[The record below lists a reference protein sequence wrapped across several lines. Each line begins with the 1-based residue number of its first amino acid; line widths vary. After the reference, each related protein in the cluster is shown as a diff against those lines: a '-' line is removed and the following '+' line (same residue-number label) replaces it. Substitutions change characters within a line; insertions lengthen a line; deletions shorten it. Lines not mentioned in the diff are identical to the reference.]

1 MTARLL
7 LSLVF
12 FKFSLICFLS
22 SSYVYAEIPV
32 FACDTDSN
40 KTLASFNFCD
50 TTLSFTE
57 RVADLVKRLTLEEKI
72 THIIDQTPAVP
83 RLGIPSYNWWSEALH
98 GVSSVGHGTKFSPL
112 VPSATSFP
120 MPILTAA
127 SFNTTL
133 FESIGEAISTEA
145 RAMYNVGKAGLTF
158 WSPTMNLL
166 RDPRWGRTLE
176 TPGEDPYLIG
186 KYASGYVRGLQ
197 QLDDED
203 RLKVAAC
210 CKHYTA
216 YDVDNWK
223 GVERYKFNAIVTKQD
238 MEDTF
243 QPAFKSCVTE
253 GNVASVMCSYNQ
265 VNGTPT
271 CADKNLLSGVLRD
284 QWKLNG
290 YIVSDCDSV
299 DVLFN
304 AQRYT
309 KSPEEAAAVTINAG
323 LDLDCGVFLANH
335 TLKAIQTGL
344 VKEVEIDRA
353 VTQNF
358 NVLMRLGF
366 FDGDPRKQRYGSLG
380 PKDICTSA
388 HEELAREAAR
398 QGIVLL
404 KNENKFLPLSAKSIK
419 LAAVIGPQANVTH
432 DMIGNYEGIPCSYI
446 TPLQGLSEHVN
457 TIYAKGCASVLC
469 PPENLHLDDAKNAAA
484 QADITI
490 LIVGANRSVEE
501 ESRDRVS
508 LLLPGQQA
516 TLVSEVAN
524 ASKGPVVLVIMS
536 AGGFDISFA
545 KSNDKISSILWIGYP
560 GQHGGA
566 ALGDVIFGSYNPS
579 GRLPITWYPESFSEN
594 ISMTDMRMRP
604 DPSTG
609 YPGRTYRF
617 YTGTP
622 IYPFGYGLSY
632 TTFKYSLLKA
642 PGLVNIPTGTACLFK
657 HCQSINATSSY
668 CNGLSFQVRVRV
680 QNTGTRPGAD
690 SVLLYFT
697 PPHVHNAP
705 RKQLISFEKVYL
717 EPWEAKNVVFK
728 VDVCKDLSIADEEG
742 GRKLA
747 LGIHSFQ
754 IGNLQKYIV
763 LKPSL

>member
-1 MTARLL
+1 M
-7 LSLVF
+7 
-12 FKFSLICFLS
+12 
-22 SSYVYAEIPV
+22 
-32 FACDTDSN
+32 
-40 KTLASFNFCD
+40 
-50 TTLSFTE
+50 
-57 RVADLVKRLTLEEKI
+57 
-72 THIIDQTPAVP
+72 
-83 RLGIPSYNWWSEALH
+83 
-98 GVSSVGHGTKFSPL
+98 
-112 VPSATSFP
+112 
-120 MPILTAA
+120 
-127 SFNTTL
+127 
-133 FESIGEAISTEA
+133 STEA

-176 TPGEDPYLIG
+176 TPGEDPYHIG
-186 KYASGYVRGLQ
+186 KYASSYVSGLQ
-197 QLDDED
+197 QQDDED

-223 GVERYKFNAIVTKQD
+223 GVDRVKFNAIVTKQD

-253 GNVASVMCSYNQ
+253 GNVASIMCSYNQ

-271 CADKNLLSGVLRD
+271 CADKDLLSGVIRD
-284 QWKLNG
+284 QWRLNG

-299 DVLFN
+299 DVLFRD
-304 AQRYT
+304 QHYT

-323 LDLDCGVFLANH
+323 LDLDCGIFFANH
-335 TLKAIQTGL
+335 TFNAIQTGL
-344 VKEVEIDRA
+344 VKEAEIDRA

-358 NVLMRLGF
+358 IVLMRLGF
-366 FDGDPRKQRYGSLG
+366 FDGNPRKHKYGSLG
-380 PKDICTSA
+380 PKDVCAPA
-388 HEELAREAAR
+388 HQELAREAAR

-404 KNENKFLPLSAKSIK
+404 KNEENLLPLSAKSIK
-419 LAAVIGPQANVTH
+419 SVAVIGPQANVTH

-446 TPLQGLSEHVN
+446 TPLQGISEHVD
-457 TIYAKGCASVLC
+457 TIYAKGCNHVLC
-469 PPENLHLDDAKNAAA
+469 APINLQLDDAKKAAA

-508 LLLPGQQA
+508 LLLPGQQG
-516 TLVSEVAN
+516 TLISEVAN
-524 ASKGPVVLVIMS
+524 ASKGPVVLIIMS

-566 ALGDVIFGSYNPS
+566 ALADVIFGSYNPS
-579 GRLPITWYPESFSEN
+579 GRLPITWYPESFSEH

-604 DPSTG
+604 DPSTN

-632 TTFKYSLLKA
+632 TTFKYLVVKSPRRISIPLKD
-642 PGLVNIPTGTACLFK
+642 GNQCRSK
-657 HCQSINATSSY
+657 HCRSIGAAGSY
-668 CNGLSFQVRVRV
+668 CNNLSFDVQIRV
-680 QNTGTRPGAD
+680 QNTGSRSGAD

-705 RKQLISFEKVYL
+705 RKQLIGFEKIYL
-717 EPWEAKNVVFK
+717 EPHEAKNVVFK

-742 GRKLA
+742 ERKLA
-747 LGIHSFQ
+747 FGKHVFQ
-754 IGNLQKYIV
+754 IGNLRKYVILRPSIKQKV
-763 LKPSL
+763 SSDWKPVNY